1 MALDSLREKVFKVKK
16 FEEDKQN
23 QLKVVVEQKAKG
35 TLVLIV

>member
-1 MALDSLREKVFKVKK
+1 LALDGLREKVFKVKK

>member
-35 TLVLIV
+35 TRVLIV

>member
-1 MALDSLREKVFKVKK
+1 MALDGLREKVFKVKK